1 LKAVATISIYQG
13 EGLEIPKLWINSFDK
28 KGSEFAWYI
37 YSSIL
42 SSVLGITRYARL
54 WEDDETIMTTG
65 FLSA

>member
-1 LKAVATISIYQG
+1 VSLHGIY
-13 EGLEIPKLWINSFDK
+13 IFINI

-65 FLSA
+65 FS